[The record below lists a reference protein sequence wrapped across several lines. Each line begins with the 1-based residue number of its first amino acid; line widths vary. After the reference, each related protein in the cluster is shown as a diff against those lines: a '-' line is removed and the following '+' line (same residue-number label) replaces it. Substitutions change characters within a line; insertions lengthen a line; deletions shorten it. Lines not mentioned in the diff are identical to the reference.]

1 MKKPIYYYQNVPHFD
16 DYTVG
21 EGRHHCPPP
30 PPCPHHHPPCPPP
43 PPPRPYY
50 HGKVGIIGRTVLTV
64 RYIDHHGHVQVFDI
78 QDGETYEIKAVSQT
92 RGICTFAGRIID
104 FECTKGIEKLIN
116 KPHEIDVTAIIV
128 DYSDAYE
135 SKLLRIGIE
144 NIISIKPIRCFDAN
158 ELDYLP
164 HSHPH
169 PPIKEPRFNPK
180 GFDDEYHIKDPF
192 EYDK

>member
-16 DYTVG
+16 DYNVG
-21 EGRHHCPPP
+21 EGRCPCPPAPRP
-30 PPCPHHHPPCPPP
+30 PHPPCPPP

-144 NIISIKPIRCFDAN
+144 NIISIKPIRCFDSN
-158 ELDYLP
+158 NDLDYLP
-164 HSHPH
+164 LQPH

>member
-16 DYTVG
+16 DYNVG
-21 EGRHHCPPP
+21 EGRCPCPPAPRP
-30 PPCPHHHPPCPPP
+30 PHPPCPPP

-144 NIISIKPIRCFDAN
+144 NIISIKPIRCFDSN
-158 ELDYLP
+158 NDLDYLSP
-164 HSHPH
+164 HSH